1 MENLD
6 KLSGIN
12 VEEESLRKYAD
23 SNCFANII
31 GYTGQISQEEYDA
44 LSDADQERYN
54 KTDTVGKAGLEKALD
69 SQLQGKKGN
78 EKLYVNNVGKVIKTV
93 KGTKPKAGN
102 DLYLTIDANLQK
114 AAYNILEQE
123 LAGVCLPKYKT
134 IWILTGIKSK
144 TEVTLSFRLVM
155 YITL

>member
-1 MENLD
+1 MVLKLINIRYQIWLNSYQKYISTTIAEDVSDATVADIMENLD

-93 KGTKPKAGN
+93 KAQSPKPEM
-102 DLYLTIDANLQK
+102 IC
-114 AAYNILEQE
+114 I
-123 LAGVCLPKYKT
+123 
-134 IWILTGIKSK
+134 
-144 TEVTLSFRLVM
+144 
-155 YITL
+155 

>member
-1 MENLD
+1 MDKSMVLKLINIRYQIWLNSYQKYISTTIAEDVSDATVADIMENLD

-12 VEEESLRKYAD
+12 VEEESLRKYTD

-69 SQLQGKKGN
+69 SQLQGKREMRN
-78 EKLYVNNVGKVIKTV
+78 FMLIISEK
-93 KGTKPKAGN
+93 
-102 DLYLTIDANLQK
+102 
-114 AAYNILEQE
+114 
-123 LAGVCLPKYKT
+123 
-134 IWILTGIKSK
+134 
-144 TEVTLSFRLVM
+144 
-155 YITL
+155 